1 MQAFLV
7 DFFGDFSRIILF
19 LHIVSAAFLIGSM
32 IMIRFI
38 VQPALIKID
47 DEAVRYGRFIRIL
60 DRYFYY
66 IFVIM
71 IVLISAS
78 LTMSIGLGFQY
89 ANPTMFSLI
98 HVKEALW
105 LFMGFNFLYMYT
117 RFRNAKRLYR
127 KRNFFEVHENLGLIV
142 NFVIPLN
149 ILLGLMAAYL
159 GTIIRGF

>member
-1 MQAFLV
+1 MQAYLV
-7 DFFGDFSRIILF
+7 NFFGDFGRIIVF
-19 LHIVSAAFLIGSM
+19 LHIMSAAFLIGSM

-38 VQPALIKID
+38 VQQALMKID
-47 DEAVRYGRFIRIL
+47 DEAVRYGRYIDIL

-89 ANPTMFSLI
+89 ANPTMFSLV

-105 LFMGFNFLYMYT
+105 LFIAFNFLYMYS
-117 RFRNAKRLYR
+117 RFFNAKRLYK
-127 KRNFFEVHENLGLIV
+127 KRNFFEVGENLGLIV
-142 NFVIPLN
+142 NFVMPLN
-149 ILLGLMAAYL
+149 IMLAFMASYL
-159 GTIIRGF
+159 GTVIRGF